1 MANGFLK
8 RGMSYLGLIDDG
20 FDEGGEAIPDDHL
33 DSPPLTAHEL
43 SNEDGLVPT
52 TSVQPVDP
60 AEGERSSNVTLI
72 TPRVV
77 RARFTELSPH
87 VQAVAPTEFADA
99 RQIADNVMASQPV
112 IVNLQTA
119 SRELKRRMIDFCSGV
134 TYALDGGMERV
145 AKSVFLIT
153 PSDVELSAVERE
165 RALLGPDS
173 EFSAIPDAQAL

>member
-20 FDEGGEAIPDDHL
+20 YDDGGQAIPDDHL
-33 DSPPLTAHEL
+33 DSPRTADEL
-43 SNEDGLVPT
+43 GDEDGLVPT
-52 TSVQPVDP
+52 RSVQPVNP

-72 TPRVV
+72 APRVV
-77 RARFTELSPH
+77 RARSTELSPH

-99 RQIADNVMASQPV
+99 RQIADYVMASQPV

-134 TYALDGGMERV
+134 TYALGGGMERV
-145 AKSVFLIT
+145 AKSVFLFT

-165 RALLGPDS
+165 RALLGPD
-173 EFSAIPDAQAL
+173 EFSAMPDAQAL